1 MTKNTDNDYF
11 DALCKEAQFTGEMLC
26 SGYTE
31 IRKANYAKR
40 GVYFQAFTSLS
51 TGFERI
57 GKLCYLLIY
66 VIEHDGSF
74 PTDNDLKNVL
84 RHDIIKLYKLILE
97 FKNKHN
103 IEYDFLQ
110 DLDKPIYQSIL
121 NVLSRFA
128 KGDRYAN
135 IDLLINNRSYDDPIS
150 VWYKDVDLVIFR
162 EKISDKKKEKI
173 KMDASLVHY
182 LTSNFVMIR
191 HTSEDGKE
199 INTAFEGSLRTGI
212 NDAVAPYRQLYVF
225 HIIRFFVESLNM
237 VESVFNNQQFF
248 EIPYFREIFRV
259 FYNDD
264 SYMKGRKTINLL

>member
-11 DALCKEAQFTGEMLC
+11 DALCKEAQFTVEMLC

-66 VIEHDGSF
+66 AIEHGGSF
-74 PTDNDLKNVL
+74 PTDKDLKKVL
-84 RHDIIKLYKLILE
+84 RHDIIKLYELILE
-97 FKNKHN
+97 FKNKHD
-103 IEYDFLQ
+103 IKYDFLQ

-121 NVLSRFA
+121 NVLSRSG

-150 VWYKDVDLVIFR
+150 VWYKDVDLVIFQ

-173 KMDASLVHY
+173 KRNASLVHY

-191 HTSEDGKE
+191 HTGEDGKE

-225 HIIRFFVESLNM
+225 HIIRFFVEPLNM
-237 VESVFNNQQFF
+237 VESVFNNQNFF
-248 EIPYFREIFRV
+248 EIPYFMEIFRV

-264 SYMKGRKTINLL
+264 SYMKGRKTISLL

>member
-11 DALCKEAQFTGEMLC
+11 DALCKEAQFTVEMLC

-66 VIEHDGSF
+66 AIEHGGSF

-84 RHDIIKLYKLILE
+84 RHDIIKLYKLIIE
-97 FKNKHN
+97 YKNKHD
-103 IEYDFLQ
+103 IKYDFLQ

-150 VWYKDVDLVIFR
+150 VWYKDVDLVIFQ

-173 KMDASLVHY
+173 KGYASLVHY

-191 HTSEDGKE
+191 HTGEDGKE

-237 VESVFNNQQFF
+237 VESVFNNQNFF
-248 EIPYFREIFRV
+248 EIPYFMEIFRV

-264 SYMKGRKTINLL
+264 SYMKGRKTISLL